1 MANSLLDFVISL
13 VRDPEAAARYA
24 ANPERSIAEA
34 HLTDV
39 TRADVNSLIPVVSD
53 SLSMSEPIGAAGGA
67 HGDILGHEGAALGS
81 VDTVNAGVTPV
92 EHGLVLPSGPLI
104 HGGTGGY
111 GGMNPPVTDAPAP
124 QVPARAQ
131 PMTTAAEH
139 TPAVTQ
145 PQHTPVEPPVHDKPP
160 SHSVFDV
167 GHEPPVTH
175 TPPAPIEL
183 PSYGLFG
190 LPGF

>member
-67 HGDILGHEGAALGS
+67 HAGDRGNVWASGAATAALDAFAPHADAGVVQQHGAVGS
-81 VDTVNAGVTPV
+81 VLNQPTPPGPGVTP
-92 EHGLVLPSGPLI
+92 
-104 HGGTGGY
+104 
-111 GGMNPPVTDAPAP
+111 TD
-124 QVPARAQ
+124 
-131 PMTTAAEH
+131 
-139 TPAVTQ
+139 
-145 PQHTPVEPPVHDKPP
+145 
-160 SHSVFDV
+160 
-167 GHEPPVTH
+167 
-175 TPPAPIEL
+175 
-183 PSYGLFG
+183 
-190 LPGF
+190 

>member
-67 HGDILGHEGAALGS
+67 HAGDRGNVWASGAATAAL
-81 VDTVNAGVTPV
+81 DAFAPHADAGVCPTARCGRQRSQPADPTRTGRDT
-92 EHGLVLPSGPLI
+92 HRSAPLPSRS
-104 HGGTGGY
+104 T
-111 GGMNPPVTDAPAP
+111 
-124 QVPARAQ
+124 
-131 PMTTAAEH
+131 
-139 TPAVTQ
+139 
-145 PQHTPVEPPVHDKPP
+145 
-160 SHSVFDV
+160 
-167 GHEPPVTH
+167 
-175 TPPAPIEL
+175 
-183 PSYGLFG
+183 
-190 LPGF
+190 

>member
-67 HGDILGHEGAALGS
+67 HAGDRGNVWASGAATAAL
-81 VDTVNAGVTPV
+81 DAFAPHADAGVV
-92 EHGLVLPSGPLI
+92 QQHG
-104 HGGTGGY
+104 
-111 GGMNPPVTDAPAP
+111 
-124 QVPARAQ
+124 
-131 PMTTAAEH
+131 AE
-139 TPAVTQ
+139 AG
-145 PQHTPVEPPVHDKPP
+145 
-160 SHSVFDV
+160 S
-167 GHEPPVTH
+167 
-175 TPPAPIEL
+175 
-183 PSYGLFG
+183 
-190 LPGF
+190 

>member
-67 HGDILGHEGAALGS
+67 HAGDVATFGRAARPRLRLMRS
-81 VDTVNAGVTPV
+81 P
-92 EHGLVLPSGPLI
+92 
-104 HGGTGGY
+104 
-111 GGMNPPVTDAPAP
+111 
-124 QVPARAQ
+124 
-131 PMTTAAEH
+131 H
-139 TPAVTQ
+139 TPMRVLSNSTVRSAAFSTSR
-145 PQHTPVEPPVHDKPP
+145 PHPDR
-160 SHSVFDV
+160 
-167 GHEPPVTH
+167 
-175 TPPAPIEL
+175 A
-183 PSYGLFG
+183 
-190 LPGF
+190 

>member
-67 HGDILGHEGAALGS
+67 HAGDRGNVWASGAA
-81 VDTVNAGVTPV
+81 
-92 EHGLVLPSGPLI
+92 
-104 HGGTGGY
+104 
-111 GGMNPPVTDAPAP
+111 
-124 QVPARAQ
+124 
-131 PMTTAAEH
+131 TAALD
-139 TPAVTQ
+139 A
-145 PQHTPVEPPVHDKPP
+145 
-160 SHSVFDV
+160 F
-167 GHEPPVTH
+167 
-175 TPPAPIEL
+175 APHADINTTW
-183 PSYGLFG
+183 
-190 LPGF
+190 

>member
-67 HGDILGHEGAALGS
+67 HAGDRGNVWASGAATAALDAFAPHADAGVVQQHGAVGS
-81 VDTVNAGVTPV
+81 VLNQPTPPGPGVTPTD
-92 EHGLVLPSGPLI
+92 PR
-104 HGGTGGY
+104 
-111 GGMNPPVTDAPAP
+111 PVHMRRRRCSRALKYPTR
-124 QVPARAQ
+124 PARTGDCRQ
-131 PMTTAAEH
+131 TIRLSGTTRSLTHIPSSPIITA
-139 TPAVTQ
+139 TTS
-145 PQHTPVEPPVHDKPP
+145 TDK
-160 SHSVFDV
+160 FRTGV
-167 GHEPPVTH
+167 GVPHFP
-175 TPPAPIEL
+175 
-183 PSYGLFG
+183 
-190 LPGF
+190 

>member
-67 HGDILGHEGAALGS
+67 HAGDRGNVWAS
-81 VDTVNAGVTPV
+81 
-92 EHGLVLPSGPLI
+92 
-104 HGGTGGY
+104 
-111 GGMNPPVTDAPAP
+111 
-124 QVPARAQ
+124 AR
-131 PMTTAAEH
+131 PRLRLMRSPH
-139 TPAVTQ
+139 TPMRVLSNSTVRSAAFSTSR
-145 PQHTPVEPPVHDKPP
+145 PHPDR
-160 SHSVFDV
+160 
-167 GHEPPVTH
+167 
-175 TPPAPIEL
+175 A
-183 PSYGLFG
+183 
-190 LPGF
+190 

>member
-67 HGDILGHEGAALGS
+67 HAGDRGNVWASGAATAALDAFAPHADAGVVQQHGAVGS
-81 VDTVNAGVTPV
+81 VLNQPTPPGPGVTPTDPRPFRAGPH
-92 EHGLVLPSGPLI
+92 ETSALLTSAEIPDTTSEDGDCRQTIRLSGTTRSLTHIPSSPI
-104 HGGTGGY
+104 ITATTSTDKFRTGVGCPISP
-111 GGMNPPVTDAPAP
+111 NP
-124 QVPARAQ
+124 
-131 PMTTAAEH
+131 
-139 TPAVTQ
+139 
-145 PQHTPVEPPVHDKPP
+145 
-160 SHSVFDV
+160 
-167 GHEPPVTH
+167 
-175 TPPAPIEL
+175 
-183 PSYGLFG
+183 
-190 LPGF
+190 

>member
-1 MANSLLDFVISL
+1 VGGAT
-13 VRDPEAAARYA
+13 AAG
-24 ANPERSIAEA
+24 
-34 HLTDV
+34 V
-39 TRADVNSLIPVVSD
+39 
-53 SLSMSEPIGAAGGA
+53 GGA

>member
-67 HGDILGHEGAALGS
+67 HAGDRGNVWASGAATAALDAFAPHADAGVVQQHGAVGS
-81 VDTVNAGVTPV
+81 VLNQPTPPGPGVTPTDPRPFRAGPHETSALLTSAEIPDTTSEDGGLPTDHPAVWSHPVVDPHTV
-92 EHGLVLPSGPLI
+92 EPDHHGYDI
-104 HGGTGGY
+104 HG
-111 GGMNPPVTDAPAP
+111 
-124 QVPARAQ
+124 
-131 PMTTAAEH
+131 
-139 TPAVTQ
+139 
-145 PQHTPVEPPVHDKPP
+145 
-160 SHSVFDV
+160 
-167 GHEPPVTH
+167 
-175 TPPAPIEL
+175 
-183 PSYGLFG
+183 
-190 LPGF
+190 